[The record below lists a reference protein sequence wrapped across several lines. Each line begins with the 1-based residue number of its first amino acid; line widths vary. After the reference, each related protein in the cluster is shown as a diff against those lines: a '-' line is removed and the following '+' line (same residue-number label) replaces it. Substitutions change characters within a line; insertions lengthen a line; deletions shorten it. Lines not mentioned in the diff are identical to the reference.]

1 MANRKQLDILKQGVE
16 VWNNWKWKNLGFS
29 SGIRAKFARSKYL
42 LLDQFGANSIQA
54 DLSRAN
60 LSGANLSRA
69 NLSYTNLFKADL
81 SRANLSGANLSGTD
95 LHSADLRQA
104 NLRGADLS
112 FANFRWADLGQAD
125 FSYAVIGNTIFAN
138 VDLSTVQGLATVSH
152 FAPSTI
158 DIDTIYNSQGKIPE
172 EFLKGAGVDDTFI
185 TYIRSLVGKPIEY
198 FSCFISYSNKD
209 DAFA

>member
-60 LSGANLSRA
+60 LSGANLS
-69 NLSYTNLFKADL
+69 
-81 SRANLSGANLSGTD
+81 GTD

-125 FSYAVIGNTIFAN
+125 FSY
-138 VDLSTVQGLATVSH
+138 
-152 FAPSTI
+152 
-158 DIDTIYNSQGKIPE
+158 
-172 EFLKGAGVDDTFI
+172 
-185 TYIRSLVGKPIEY
+185 
-198 FSCFISYSNKD
+198 
-209 DAFA
+209 